1 VDKRKVLVVLGH
13 PYAESY
19 NAAMFNAYVQGID
32 TEHCEVQAL
41 ELGKLG
47 FDPVLRMGYS
57 HRMPQDDDIDRS
69 QELVKW
75 ADHLVFFYPAW
86 FSNMPSLLK
95 GWFERVI
102 TPKFAYNMKGLS
114 TIKHLAGRTAEV
126 YMTSDSPAFIYHVFR
141 LPQWEIGN
149 RLLSMAGIRIHGF
162 HIFGGTHKKTDEQ
175 RAAYLK
181 KIAARAAKLR

>member
-1 VDKRKVLVVLGH
+1 MGH

-19 NAAMFNAYVQGID
+19 NAALFKAYVDNID
-32 TEHCEVQAL
+32 RDYCDVETL
-41 ELGKLG
+41 ELDKLG

-75 ADHLVFFYPAW
+75 ADHIVFFYPIW

-102 TPKFAYNMKGLS
+102 TPKFAYNMKGLG
-114 TIKHLAGRTAEV
+114 TIKHLSGRTAEV
-126 YMTSDSPAFIYHVFR
+126 FVTCDSPDFVYHFFR
-141 LPQWEIGN
+141 LPQWEVGN
-149 RLLSMAGIRIHGF
+149 RLLSMAGIKIHGF
-162 HIFGGTHKKTDEQ
+162 HICGSTHKKTQEQ
-175 RAAYLK
+175 REAYIQK
-181 KIAARAAKLR
+181 VVARAKARR